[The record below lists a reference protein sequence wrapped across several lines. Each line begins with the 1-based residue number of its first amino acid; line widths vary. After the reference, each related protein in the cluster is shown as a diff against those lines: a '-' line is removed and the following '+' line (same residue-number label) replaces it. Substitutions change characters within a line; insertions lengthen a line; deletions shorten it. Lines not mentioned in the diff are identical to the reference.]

1 MIRKPQNWEN
11 VQAISDTAVL
21 PVGGYIVKIFAA
33 EVKSFTSKKD
43 GRTYEN
49 LELSIDIVEGEYKDF
64 YRNDYTNQ
72 KMEPKRWKGVKKFSI
87 PTDDGS
93 DSDKLSQRVLKGATE
108 AIEDSNPGY
117 HWDWDETKLKGKLVG
132 CVFRLEEWYIEDENK
147 KGWKTQPFKFVPISD
162 IKSGKF
168 KLPNFK
174 PHKNFPNDTPD
185 NYQNNVDTASDIK
198 NRFEELD
205 INEGDLPF

>member
-11 VQAISDTAVL
+11 VQAITERKTL
-21 PVGGYIVKIFAA
+21 PAGGYVIKIIAA
-33 EVKSFTSKKD
+33 KVSTYNYNGQSFDK
-43 GRTYEN
+43 
-49 LELSIDIVEGEYKDF
+49 LEIAFDINDGEYKGFYQQDF
-64 YRNDYTNQ
+64 DSQ
-72 KMEPKRWKGVKKFSI
+72 QQEDKRWKGVKRFNV

-93 DSDKLSQRVLKGATE
+93 DSDALSQRILKGATE
-108 AIEDSNPGY
+108 ALEDSNPGY
-117 HWDWDETKLKGKLVG
+117 HWDWDETKLKGKIVG
-132 CVFRLEEWYIEDENK
+132 CIFRLEEWYIEDENK

-162 IKSGKF
+162 IKLGKF

-185 NYQNNVDTASDIK
+185 NYQSTLDTASNIK
-198 NRFEELD
+198 DRFEELD